1 MMKKIKLLFILISCF
16 YLTGCYN
23 YRELNELSIASSIGL
38 DKTENGVSVTVQ
50 VINAKKEGSDN
61 NSSSNF
67 AKIIAFE
74 AEAETVQEAL
84 RSIVTQIPRRLYLN
98 HLTLLVIG
106 EDLAK
111 EGLDNHFDFLARDPE
126 SRKEYH
132 VVVAKDAKANDVLKI
147 LTGLETVPSEKVINS
162 LNATNQYMATVSEV
176 TLNDFLDQLLDDK
189 QEISLPVI
197 KIVGNE
203 EEGEQKESLETST
216 PKANLI
222 IDGMAVFKD
231 NKLIGYLDDSESK
244 TLTFLKDDISNALIS
259 YYCSETE
266 KNVIELNNSS
276 TDIEVSKNELKV
288 KISVK
293 GNGNI
298 SEINCPVDL
307 EKEETIEEITESI
320 NKRIEEKLTEGIN
333 NIINKYN
340 TDVLGFRLSFY
351 RTNPNYYKTL
361 EDNWYQEHFKNLEF
375 EIKADI
381 ELEQKGAII
390 EVIN

>member
-1 MMKKIKLLFILISCF
+1 
-16 YLTGCYN
+16 
-23 YRELNELSIASSIGL
+23 
-38 DKTENGVSVTVQ
+38 
-50 VINAKKEGSDN
+50 
-61 NSSSNF
+61 
-67 AKIIAFE
+67 
-74 AEAETVQEAL
+74 
-84 RSIVTQIPRRLYLN
+84 
-98 HLTLLVIG
+98 
-106 EDLAK
+106 
-111 EGLDNHFDFLARDPE
+111 
-126 SRKEYH
+126 
-132 VVVAKDAKANDVLKI
+132 
-147 LTGLETVPSEKVINS
+147 
-162 LNATNQYMATVSEV
+162 MATVSEV

-320 NKRIEEKLTEGIN
+320 NKRIEEKQIEEIN